1 MRKGWRGA
9 VAALVEAEGI
19 VDGGRGARV
28 DCAALQVAYGVAEG
42 EPPSGAIE
50 LLLRDGMRRGGRPE
64 EEEEEKE

>member
-1 MRKGWRGA
+1 M
-9 VAALVEAEGI
+9 EAEGI

-64 EEEEEKE
+64 EEEAQE